1 MKRKLI
7 LGAAW
12 AASVAGAF
20 AAGVYLTRRCIFDAI
35 DEIYDDYE
43 PVVRDS
49 MDEVMRV
56 RDILDSVISEY
67 GYVTKADLYDI
78 LEQKPEP
85 TDYNIGWNRR
95 RLWDS
100 KVVKLKTGQYVL
112 KLPKPLRVCS

>member
-1 MKRKLI
+1 MKKKLI

-12 AASVAGAF
+12 TASIAGAFVAGA
-20 AAGVYLTRRCIFDAI
+20 YLTRQYIFDTI
-35 DEIYDDYE
+35 NEIYDDYE

-49 MDEVMRV
+49 MDEVIRV

-67 GYVTKADLYDI
+67 GYATKADLYDI
-78 LEQKPEP
+78 LEQKPES

-100 KVVKLKTGQYVL
+100 KVVKLRTGQYML
-112 KLPKPLRVCS
+112 KLPKALRVCS